1 MTRSENGG
9 EDVDEEDLV
18 PDNWFIRLVHI
29 IAWLLT
35 VILSVLSCFFIG
47 YQLYVLYIP
56 YSRAKMMG
64 DASYRFPEYFYRVWG
79 NDATDLTSEHW
90 GYLGACAGV
99 TFLSIRP
106 VPAQERLTGQ
116 SRGWSSVFA
125 AAFALRA
132 VRRVSSR
139 VTLRRSSSDAPV
151 PPRLGLKALY
161 SLLTF
166 SWVSDLMRRGNRPP
180 PIEIQDLLPAPS
192 DMLASDLAM
201 ELSTSLI
208 QREWRARKD
217 GAMGG
222 DGEMGM
228 GIGCGAGQTAA
239 LQLFVVLCIKTF
251 VENQFF
257 YQTTMMATR
266 VRSMLQACIYEK
278 SLRLHDASANVPP
291 VTLMQVDTGKVEDLT
306 YSLHTLWDG
315 IFQVAGYSVLLWW
328 YLGVAGFAGI
338 VVLLIGL
345 PFNARLQRDL
355 SGLNKTLDGKWW
367 KDVGGRKGGIRALRQ
382 MGWEDIFDARVRKLR
397 DEELAAQRKR
407 DTVVAYLL
415 SYFSALPPFM
425 IAVVLSVYVAG
436 SPESFSAAMI
446 FTALSLLNQ
455 IRFPLLFYPNALN
468 ALAEGTAALR
478 RLAQFLSLDEAP
490 APRPPMSEDKELP
503 LLLAPGKYHIGTSSS
518 APSLHLSEPL
528 SVGVGELVAV
538 LGPVGSGKSSLLKA
552 FLGELPRTPLMQ
564 PPQHVAY
571 CSQQPWVPEGRSL
584 LEVVCGVWMDGEVA
598 FPKPIDEAAFS
609 KALACAAV
617 DFADAEDEVSGSSLS
632 GGQQARLALARAMY
646 KALVG
651 EDVCA
656 CVLDDVT
663 AALDPQVTNEVIT
676 NCLDGPLKNLA
687 TIFVSSDPGS
697 WLERCDKVIEMKA
710 VGKELQVDFVGSY
723 AQLLEQGRLTRLPR
737 PQRRSGTGEGGE
749 TEGEEE
755 EMEED
760 GGSFFFGKTE
770 DATSQEEPVKGKKLQ
785 VTTEEER
792 ALGAI
797 PLALYSHYFRSA
809 RSPIL
814 LTGAVGAV
822 LASYG
827 ATIVQQWFIG
837 LWTADTTMQR
847 GLAYYMSGVVFW
859 GVVASA
865 LTFGRALLIAAFSR
879 RASRAVHDQLCEKVL
894 VQASTSHFD
903 RNPSSRLLQNFSK
916 DLEQIDTSLPGSL
929 RSASSS
935 ICTLAGAMFTIILA
949 TPSFSFLLPPLTW
962 IYMKSLQYYRPVAR
976 ELKRLEPLARS
987 PVFAEQQ
994 AAASGVTTIRQLGLG
1009 NVMAARALRAI
1020 DGNTAVSFAARAVD
1034 RWFSLRM
1041 ELLGNLIVLASSL
1054 VCLAASGAGA
1064 WSEARSAIAVTQ
1076 ALSVCGL
1083 LNWTV
1088 RTIAQTETSFTS
1100 WQRVEDALDSTE
1112 VEGAKDQ
1119 HLPTSWPLS
1128 GTINFQDISF
1138 RYRENLPLVLR
1149 KLCLKLTPGQRVG
1162 VVGRTGSGKSTLL
1175 RILLR
1180 TVEPTQGSVTID
1192 GVDISKVGLA
1202 RLRSSVTAI
1211 PQDGSY
1217 SDEEDISPG
1226 EKQLI
1231 GVARAVLRKSRIVA
1245 LDEVTSRV
1253 DKATDEKV
1261 QAALKRLPEG
1271 TTLLVVSHRLA
1282 TLQDY
1287 DLVVV
1292 LGDGEVLEV
1301 GTPSALEADPRYVI
1315 PAHPFVSAEHRKV
1328 E

>member
-1 MTRSENGG
+1 M
-9 EDVDEEDLV
+9 
-18 PDNWFIRLVHI
+18 
-29 IAWLLT
+29 
-35 VILSVLSCFFIG
+35 
-47 YQLYVLYIP
+47 
-56 YSRAKMMG
+56 
-64 DASYRFPEYFYRVWG
+64 
-79 NDATDLTSEHW
+79 
-90 GYLGACAGV
+90 
-99 TFLSIRP
+99 
-106 VPAQERLTGQ
+106 PAQERLTGQ

-217 GAMGG
+217 GHHEPLDHRSLAKSLLWLHRGRLLRTGILRFLNTVVQFLPALILGPLLNAIKLG
-222 DGEMGM
+222 D
-228 GIGCGAGQTAA
+228 ISAGQTAA

-355 SGLNKTLDGKWW
+355 SGLNKKCLQTSDARVSKTSEIL
-367 KDVGGRKGGIRALRQ
+367 GGIRALRQ

-755 EMEED
+755 EMEE
-760 GGSFFFGKTE
+760 E

-1112 VEGAKDQ
+1112 VEGAKVRPEDQ

-1211 PQDGSY
+1211 PQDNFLISGSVRENVDPRGSY
-1217 SDEEDISPG
+1217 SDEEVKHALEAASLGNWEIHRHINAARDISPG

-1301 GTPSALEADPRYVI
+1301 GTPSALEADPRSNF
-1315 PAHPFVSAEHRKV
+1315 ASMLAAERGGEHF
-1328 E
+1328 

>member
-1 MTRSENGG
+1 M
-9 EDVDEEDLV
+9 DVAAAPQRPL
-18 PDNWFIRLVHI
+18 P
-29 IAWLLT
+29 
-35 VILSVLSCFFIG
+35 C
-47 YQLYVLYIP
+47 
-56 YSRAKMMG
+56 RAARG
-64 DASYRFPEYFYRVWG
+64 PRGPRHAP
-79 NDATDLTSEHW
+79 AL
-90 GYLGACAGV
+90 
-99 TFLSIRP
+99 RP
-106 VPAQERLTGQ
+106 VPGDKSLTGQ

-125 AAFALRA
+125 VAFALRA
-132 VRRVSSR
+132 VGRVSSR

-180 PIEIQDLLPAPS
+180 AIEIHDLFPAPS
-192 DMLASDLAM
+192 DMFASDLAL

-217 GAMGG
+217 GHHEPLDHRSLAKSLLWLHRGRLLRTGILRFLNTVVQFLPALILGPLLNAIKLG
-222 DGEMGM
+222 D
-228 GIGCGAGQTAA
+228 ISAGQQAA

-355 SGLNKTLDGKWW
+355 SGLNKKCLQTSDARVSKTSEIL
-367 KDVGGRKGGIRALRQ
+367 GGIRALRQ

-436 SPESFSAAMI
+436 CPESFSAAMI

-478 RLAQFLSLDEAP
+478 RLAQFLALDEAP
-490 APRPPMSEDKELP
+490 AARPPMSEDKELP

-598 FPKPIDEAAFS
+598 FPKAIDEAAFS

-663 AALDPQVTNEVIT
+663 AALDPQVTNEVIQ

-697 WLERCDKVIEMKA
+697 WLESCDKVIEMKA
-710 VGKELQVDFVGSY
+710 VGKELRVDFVGSY

-737 PQRRSGTGEGGE
+737 RKNAGRSGSGA
-749 TEGEEE
+749 TEGEE
-755 EMEED
+755 MEE
-760 GGSFFFGKTE
+760 E
-770 DATSQEEPVKGKKLQ
+770 DATSQEEPVKRKKLQ

-792 ALGAI
+792 ALGAV

-814 LTGAVGAV
+814 LSSAVGAV
-822 LASYG
+822 VASYA

-879 RASRAVHDQLCEKVL
+879 RASRAVHDQLCDKVL

-1112 VEGAKDQ
+1112 VEGAKVTPEDQ
-1119 HLPTSWPLS
+1119 QLPASWPLS

-1138 RYRENLPLVLR
+1138 RYRENMPLVLR
-1149 KLCLKLTPGQRVG
+1149 KLCLNLTPGQRVG

-1180 TVEPTQGSVTID
+1180 TVEPTEGSVTID
-1192 GVDISKVGLA
+1192 GVDVQKVGLA

-1211 PQDGSY
+1211 PQDNFLISGSVRENVDPRGSY
-1217 SDEEDISPG
+1217 SDEEVKHALEAASLGNWEIHRHINAARDISPG

-1282 TLQDY
+1282 TLHDY
-1287 DLVVV
+1287 DLVAQ
-1292 LGDGEVLEV
+1292 DE
-1301 GTPSALEADPRYVI
+1301 S
-1315 PAHPFVSAEHRKV
+1315 
-1328 E
+1328 